1 MAAVTTASRKR
12 AATGTDH
19 AVQLEDVDVT
29 FHKRGSEPFHAVKS
43 LSLTIPRGTVFCLL
57 GPNGSGKTTTVNL
70 LTGLLQPSRGSVR
83 VTGLDPSQERKEL
96 LRRISLVPQET
107 ALYVELTGR
116 ENLEFHARYYGVPA
130 REVRSR
136 VDHVLDL
143 VGLADR
149 AQHRSGTY
157 SGGMQRR
164 LALARALLT
173 EPDVLFLDE
182 PTLGVDVQS
191 RQAIWERVGDLA
203 DQGRTVLLTTNYMEE
218 ADRLGRE
225 VMIIDRGE
233 QVASGTPAELK
244 AMVTRGR
251 VELTFTDEA
260 RTEQA
265 RQALVEFSPE
275 TLPQGG
281 LAVPIPQ
288 DAERVSFLRHVLDR
302 VAAIGGVTG
311 FRFTEPS
318 LQDAFLH
325 FTGRALR
332 N

>member
-1 MAAVTTASRKR
+1 MNAVTTASGRR
-12 AATGTDH
+12 AATGTDS
-19 AVQLEDVDVT
+19 AVEVQDVDVT
-29 FHKRGSEPFHAVKS
+29 FRKRGEEPFHAVKS

-57 GPNGSGKTTTVNL
+57 GPNGSGKTTTINL
-70 LTGLLQPSRGSVR
+70 LTGLLQPTRGTVR
-83 VTGLDPSQERKEL
+83 VSGLEPARQRKEL
-96 LRRISLVPQET
+96 LRHIALVPQET

-116 ENLEFHARYYGVPA
+116 ENLEFHARYYGIPSRQVKA
-130 REVRSR
+130 R

-149 AQHRSGTY
+149 AKHRAGTY

-191 RQAIWERVGDLA
+191 RQAIWERVSDLA
-203 DQGRTVLLTTNYMEE
+203 DDGRTVLLTTNYMEE
-218 ADRLGRE
+218 ADRLGRA

-233 QVASGTPAELK
+233 RVASGTPAELK
-244 AMVTRGR
+244 SLVTGER
-251 VELTFTDEA
+251 VELAFTDDA
-260 RTEQA
+260 RTGEA
-265 RQALVEFSPE
+265 RQALAEWSPE
-275 TLPQGG
+275 NLPDGG
-281 LAVPIPQ
+281 IAVTIPA
-288 DAERVSFLRHVLDR
+288 DTDRVAFLRHVLDR
-302 VAAIGGVTG
+302 LARTGGVTG
-311 FRFTEPS
+311 FRFSEPS
-318 LQDAFLH
+318 LQDVFLH

>member
-1 MAAVTTASRKR
+1 MNALTATGERK
-12 AATGTDH
+12 AATGRDS
-19 AVQLEDVDVT
+19 AVEMDSVDVT
-29 FHKRGSEPFHAVKS
+29 FQKRGSEPFHAVKS

-57 GPNGSGKTTTVNL
+57 GPNGSGKTTTINL
-70 LTGLLQPSRGSVR
+70 LTGLLQPSRGTVR
-83 VTGLDPSQERKEL
+83 VTGLEPGKERKEL

-116 ENLEFHARYYGVPA
+116 ENLEFHARYYGIPA
-130 REVRSR
+130 REVSSR

-149 AQHRSGTY
+149 AKHRAGTY

-191 RQAIWERVGDLA
+191 RQAIWERVNELA

-225 VMIIDRGE
+225 VLIIDKGE
-233 QVASGTPAELK
+233 RVASGTPGELK
-244 AMVTRGR
+244 SLVTGER
-251 VELTFTDEA
+251 VELTFADEA
-260 RTEQA
+260 HTDDA
-265 RQALVEFSPE
+265 RKALAEWSPKVMPE
-275 TLPQGG
+275 GG
-281 LAVPIPQ
+281 IAVTIPP

-302 VAAIGGVTG
+302 LARTGGVTG
-311 FRFTEPS
+311 FRFSEPS
-318 LQDAFLH
+318 LQDVFLH